1 VTHLAGY
8 APQLFSGA
16 GLQSKLSFGNI
27 RVYCSIVP
35 CSIKNRCN
43 RKCTDK
49 FGKFIFTTRVTSE
62 DPRLALLTD
71 LVDHLI
77 GITRLLL

>member
-35 CSIKNRCN
+35 CSIKNRC
-43 RKCTDK
+43 K
-49 FGKFIFTTRVTSE
+49 
-62 DPRLALLTD
+62 LAPNSRNISAGANLSSK
-71 LVDHLI
+71 
-77 GITRLLL
+77 

>member
-35 CSIKNRCN
+35 CSIKNRC
-43 RKCTDK
+43 
-49 FGKFIFTTRVTSE
+49 IFPWLRTR
-62 DPRLALLTD
+62 
-71 LVDHLI
+71 
-77 GITRLLL
+77 

>member
-8 APQLFSGA
+8 AHQLFSGA

-35 CSIKNRCN
+35 CSIKNRCM
-43 RKCTDK
+43 
-49 FGKFIFTTRVTSE
+49 
-62 DPRLALLTD
+62 
-71 LVDHLI
+71 
-77 GITRLLL
+77 

>member
-35 CSIKNRCN
+35 CSIKNRC
-43 RKCTDK
+43 K
-49 FGKFIFTTRVTSE
+49 FVENHLGRFESFSFLIIYPPAACKPFTLPFL
-62 DPRLALLTD
+62 DF
-71 LVDHLI
+71 
-77 GITRLLL
+77 

>member
-35 CSIKNRCN
+35 CSIKNRCM
-43 RKCTDK
+43 
-49 FGKFIFTTRVTSE
+49 I
-62 DPRLALLTD
+62 
-71 LVDHLI
+71 HLI
-77 GITRLLL
+77 LSC